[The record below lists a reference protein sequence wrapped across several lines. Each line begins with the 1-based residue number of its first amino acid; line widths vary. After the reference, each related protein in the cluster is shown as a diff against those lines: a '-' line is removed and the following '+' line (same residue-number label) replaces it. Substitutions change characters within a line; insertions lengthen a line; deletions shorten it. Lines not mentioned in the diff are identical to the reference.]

1 MVCLGAVTKS
11 PRYSERALKDKVTGL
26 PGMLSGQDF
35 NMFSGYVMISNTKAL
50 FYWFIESENDPA
62 NDPVVLWTNGGPG
75 CSGLI
80 GFLTEQ
86 GPFSVRK
93 DQKLWI
99 NPYRWNLIANM
110 IFFEQPVEVG
120 YSWTSEETN
129 FSDQLAAEDNA
140 DFIEGWFDLFPQYK
154 SNPFYISSE
163 SYGGHYMPQ
172 LSIELLSRITV
183 PNFKGMLVGN
193 PYVNQRY
200 NLWGFYRTAAGQNM
214 IPKPEW
220 DRYNDLDCY
229 PEGPQADG
237 CKELANKFDTYL
249 EGTYKQGLD
258 FPICLEDSTGRAQ
271 RPWIL
276 APRARASGKSIANY
290 FPKNY
295 QPCAQDYATT
305 YLNRED
311 VRSALHVTDQSA
323 AWAMCSDDVS
333 NKWPPEDVARNTAGL
348 YDELVQ
354 SNLIK
359 VMVYSG
365 DDDSACLTSAT
376 QKWLWGMNWTITEEW
391 RSWRVNDQVAG
402 YIVKFNGM
410 SFMTVHGAGH
420 LVPQTRPEFAL
431 EVFRGYLNGTWF

>member
-1 MVCLGAVTKS
+1 MVCLGATTKS
-11 PRYSERALKDKVTGL
+11 PRYSERALKDKITGL
-26 PGMLSGQDF
+26 PGMPSEENF
-35 NMFSGYVMISNTKAL
+35 NMFSGYVMLSDTKGL

-75 CSGLI
+75 CSGLS
-80 GFLTEQ
+80 GLLTEQ
-86 GPFSVRK
+86 GPFSVTK
-93 DQKLWI
+93 NQKLWI

-120 YSWTSEETN
+120 YSWTSEETD

-140 DFIEGWFDLFPQYK
+140 DFIEGWFDVFTHYK

-172 LSIELLSRITV
+172 LSIELLSRTTV
-183 PNFKGMLVGN
+183 PNFKGMVVGN
-193 PYVNQRY
+193 PYVYQRY
-200 NLWGFYRTAAGQNM
+200 NLWGFYRTAAGHNM

-220 DRYNDLDCY
+220 DRYNKLDCY

-237 CKELANKFDTYL
+237 CEELANEFDTYL

-276 APRARASGKSIANY
+276 ARRARANVKPLDDY

-323 AWAMCSDDVS
+323 AWAMCNDDVS
-333 NKWPPEDVARNTAGL
+333 NKWPPEDVARNMVGL
-348 YDELVQ
+348 FNELVQ
-354 SNLIK
+354 GKLIK

-376 QKWLWGMNWTITEEW
+376 QRWLWGMNWTITEEW
-391 RSWRVNDQVAG
+391 RSWSVNDQVAG
-402 YIVKFNGM
+402 YIVKFDGM
-410 SFMTVHGAGH
+410 TFMTVHGAGH

-431 EVFRGYLNGTWF
+431 EVIRGYLNGTWF